1 MNVYWEKNDKLNVKC
16 ILENI
21 TYWDK
26 KIAEKLHIDV
36 LVKIR

>member
-26 KIAEKLHIDV
+26 KNRWKIAY
-36 LVKIR
+36 RCTS